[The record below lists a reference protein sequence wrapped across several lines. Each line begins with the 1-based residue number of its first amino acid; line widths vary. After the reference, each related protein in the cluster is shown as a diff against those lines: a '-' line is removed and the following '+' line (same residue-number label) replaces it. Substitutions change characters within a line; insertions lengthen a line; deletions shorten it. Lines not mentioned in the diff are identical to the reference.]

1 MPSVY
6 LDNGTGSPTSI
17 LLHPPSTTFQQRT
30 YESLGQN
37 AKMGEAVAG
46 LALAASILQVLDY
59 GRQFVSTAWKLYES
73 GEDKVESLASLQ
85 SLSKNL
91 DSTLRSA
98 NCDSSTTSPEI
109 DEEISV
115 LATESRAAS
124 VKIQGML
131 NRADLTQHA
140 RRTKRKVLRAAFVSL
155 WNRDEIKS
163 LEVELDGINKRLNL
177 ALLESLR

>member
-1 MPSVY
+1 
-6 LDNGTGSPTSI
+6 
-17 LLHPPSTTFQQRT
+17 
-30 YESLGQN
+30 
-37 AKMGEAVAG
+37 MGEAVAG

-59 GRQFVSTAWKLYES
+59 GRQFVSTAWKLHES
-73 GEDKVESLASLQ
+73 GEDKVDSLATLQ

-91 DSTLRSA
+91 DTALRSA
-98 NCDSSTTSPEI
+98 KCDSSTISPEI

-131 NRADLTQHA
+131 NRADLTQDVK
-140 RRTKRKVLRAAFVSL
+140 RTKRKALRAAFVVL

-177 ALLESLR
+177 ALLASLR